1 MDRRPYA
8 RLWEELSRSKAM
20 VFLSGPRQVGKTTLA
35 KAIAA
40 RFPASLYFNWDVRD
54 DRARLLKDPSFFTKL
69 DNPGTG
75 PALASGPGRDS
86 QVPAVE
92 ELSERRL

>member
-1 MDRRPYA
+1 MDRRPYV

-35 KAIAA
+35 KTIAA

-54 DRARLLKDPSFFTKL
+54 DRARLMKARPSLPHSTIPVRDRRWWCSTRFTS
-69 DNPGTG
+69 TC
-75 PALASGPGRDS
+75 AGRTT
-86 QVPAVE
+86 
-92 ELSERRL
+92 